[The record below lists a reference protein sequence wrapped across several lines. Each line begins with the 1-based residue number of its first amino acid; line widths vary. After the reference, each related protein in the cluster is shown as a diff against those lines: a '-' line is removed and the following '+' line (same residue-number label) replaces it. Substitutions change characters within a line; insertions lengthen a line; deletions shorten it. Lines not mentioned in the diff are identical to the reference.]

1 VRLNDSTG
9 VAIPTV
15 SNENKIDLT
24 RAVLTLLFLD
34 FIKVVKNWFNYDL
47 NVIGKLAIM
56 NLLKKKSIINI
67 LRIWF
72 TEVKKTL

>member
-1 VRLNDSTG
+1 M
-9 VAIPTV
+9 AIPTV
-15 SNENKIDLT
+15 SNENKVDLT

-56 NLLKKKSIINI
+56 NLLKKKSIISI